1 MIVGVAVGAV
11 LILLLA
17 GAGVLALRAFG
28 PFGVDDVL
36 RSAERSPDPAFDPLL
51 PTLRERTTAPIMLPA
66 ELPEEL
72 KNVAVDADLSGD
84 SYGILFLHRPTG
96 NTVERYIHAN
106 DAGTLTA
113 SPEPQETSEYFE
125 ATSEETVELP
135 DGTEAKLRYMEP
147 TLEGNYGPYWEG
159 SFEKQ
164 GYTYTL
170 SVPLADSS
178 GDVARRALSTMVK
191 VPDEG

>member
-1 MIVGVAVGAV
+1 MILVIAVGALV
-11 LILLLA
+11 VLLLA
-17 GAGVLALRAFG
+17 GAGMVALG
-28 PFGVDDVL
+28 PFGVDGVL
-36 RSAERSPDPAFDPLL
+36 RSAGRSPDPAFDPLL

-84 SYGILFLHRPTG
+84 RYGILFLQRPTG
-96 NTVERYIHAN
+96 NTVERYVHTN

-113 SPEPQETSEYFE
+113 SPESGDTSEYFE
-125 ATSEETVELP
+125 ATREETVELP

-147 TLEGNYGPYWEG
+147 TMEGGSYGPFWEG

-170 SVPLADSS
+170 GVPLADPS
-178 GDVARRALSTMVK
+178 GDVARRALSTMVE